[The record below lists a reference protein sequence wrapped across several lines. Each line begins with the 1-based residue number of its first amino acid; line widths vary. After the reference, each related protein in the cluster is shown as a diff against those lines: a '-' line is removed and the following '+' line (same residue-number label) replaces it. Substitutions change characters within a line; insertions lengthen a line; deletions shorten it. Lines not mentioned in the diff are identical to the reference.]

1 MKKAYNKTWIENI
14 RIQNLIDTW
23 FFRKSITV
31 EQREAAY
38 QAFPVGFHQS
48 NIFIKIGLFLFTCIV
63 ASASLGFIS
72 LFLFKRY
79 NLNVLGTTPVINSKI
94 SKLKGLW

>member
-1 MKKAYNKTWIENI
+1 MAATTLAIVMM
-14 RIQNLIDTW
+14 
-23 FFRKSITV
+23 SIS
-31 EQREAAY
+31 
-38 QAFPVGFHQS
+38 VGTYFTS
-48 NIFIKIGLFLFTCIV
+48 VFGMNMMTGLNYRNPALFWTLNAGLV
-63 ASASLGFIS
+63 LGMALIS